1 MSAGGTQPG
10 AAPPLVTGPEREET
24 EEAEA
29 QEQFGELVK
38 FTVAG
43 FAGGLALGILLDA
56 FGFQVSSVGQWLVRT
71 LSGEGESIF
80 EGLYS
85 LRQRFRRAGTTM
97 AEAYG
102 WGKLLGMMAPWIVDW
117 SSRAVGIDVYGV
129 QGFYIP
135 YLYSMSDQIG
145 ANVSGLLFLRRETGS
160 WSTAS
165 ARYVRHPVLLASLT
179 VILVVPV
186 GLLLARV
193 GGFSPSTQT
202 YTALEA
208 IAANLC
214 WIPPLV
220 GALVERRQR
229 IRKTAH

>member
-1 MSAGGTQPG
+1 MSDRAGERR
-10 AAPPLVTGPEREET
+10 AAPPLVICPVTEET

-29 QEQFGELVK
+29 QEDFGELAK

-43 FAGGLALGILLDA
+43 FAGGLSLGILLDA
-56 FGFQVSSVGQWLVRT
+56 LGFQLSPLGQWLVRT

-80 EGLYS
+80 EGIYA

-102 WGKLLGMMAPWIVDW
+102 WGKLLGMMAPWVVDW
-117 SSRAVGIDVYGV
+117 ISRAVGIDVYGV

-145 ANVSGLLFLRRETGS
+145 ANVSGLIFLRRETGS
-160 WSTAS
+160 WLTAC
-165 ARYVRHPVLLASLT
+165 ARYVRHPVLLASLA
-179 VILVVPV
+179 VVLMVPL

-193 GGFSPSTQT
+193 GGFSPTTQT
-202 YTALEA
+202 STALEA

-214 WIPPLV
+214 WVPPLV
-220 GALVERRQR
+220 GALAERLQR
-229 IRKTAH
+229 AQRTVQ